1 MDPSTPELEAALRS
15 AGAYAAAGLFGA
27 LWGSFF
33 NVCIA
38 RVPRGM
44 SVVRPGSHC
53 FACGKPVRAR
63 DNVPILSYLILRG
76 RCRDCGAR
84 FSWRYPLIE
93 ALTAVLAALA
103 WGVFVAGEADVPIGV
118 RAARFAVGFAFLG
131 VLLVLSMIDLDTKR
145 LPDVITL
152 PSVLVFFLAG
162 FSIHMADWQER
173 GIGAVGGYLAVRLIG
188 DAYYYLRGREGLG
201 LGDAK
206 LLAVMGAL
214 LGWKALLPIVFGAS
228 FVGVF
233 VSLPLLLMARRLPPP
248 PPRPEPAAEDEEA
261 DDGPPDPRLRYAQVP
276 FGPFLS
282 VAAAIYLLW
291 GEPIWGV
298 IARSFGAIE

>member
-1 MDPSTPELEAALRS
+1 VEPTPELEAALRS
-15 AGAYAAAGLFGA
+15 AGGYAAAAVFGA

-38 RVPRGM
+38 RVPRGL
-44 SVVRPGSHC
+44 SVVRPPSHC
-53 FACGKPVRAR
+53 FACGTPVRPR
-63 DNVPILSYLILRG
+63 DNVPILSFLLLRG
-76 RCRDCGAR
+76 RCRSCGAR
-84 FSWRYPLIE
+84 FSWRYPLVE
-93 ALTAVLAALA
+93 AVGALLAALA
-103 WGVFVAGEADVPIGV
+103 WGAFVAGELDVPLGV
-118 RAARFAVGFAFLG
+118 RAARFVVGFAFLG

-152 PSVLVFFLAG
+152 PSIPVFFLAG
-162 FSIHMADWQER
+162 FSVHQADWQER
-173 GIGAVGGYLAVRLIG
+173 AIGAVGGYLVVRLVG

-206 LLAVMGAL
+206 LLGVMGAL

-233 VSLPLLLMARRLPPP
+233 VSIPLILIARRLPAPAG
-248 PPRPEPAAEDEEA
+248 EPASAGQKDEESDDEAA
-261 DDGPPDPRLRYAQVP
+261 DDPRLRYAQVP

-282 VAAAIYLLW
+282 LAAAVYLLW
-291 GEPIWGV
+291 GDRLWDV
-298 IARSFGAIE
+298 LAARFG